1 MKQKIK
7 MIIQIGGHLLGM
19 LIGGSHLDQTAIL
32 LAKKIIQLSML
43 VGRMHRHIV
52 NGQEKDYQQK
62 LNLSMPLEEVN

>member
-1 MKQKIK
+1 
-7 MIIQIGGHLLGM
+7 MITQIGGHLLGM

-43 VGRMHRHIV
+43 AGRMRKHIV

-62 LNLSMPLEEVN
+62 LNLSMPPEEVN